1 MGIQWMR
8 AAGVGGRPA
17 SPLSGGFAGFLIGV
31 VGMGCLVWAG
41 DPTRKGSKKP
51 TSAIPQVAAIDKGIA
66 EGWAAAGIKPARS
79 ATDEEFL
86 RRAYLDLVGRI
97 PTVQEARAFLGMREH
112 DKRGKLVEY
121 LLNHADF
128 AKN

>member
-1 MGIQWMR
+1 MDTRWARG
-8 AAGVGGRPA
+8 ADVGRRPM
-17 SPLSGGFAGFLIGV
+17 SPVTGGFGGFLIAV
-31 VGMGCLVWAG
+31 VGMGCLAWAG
-41 DPTRKGSKKP
+41 DPTPKGSSRKS

-66 EGWAAAGIKPARS
+66 EGWSAAGVTPARP

-86 RRAYLDLVGRI
+86 RRAYLDLIGGI
-97 PTVQEARAFLGMREH
+97 PTVPEARAYLGTKEP

-128 AKN
+128 